1 MKIPRTFHCLLRLLK
16 TARSNAVN
24 SVPYGEIQIEM
35 PLTKGIPM
43 CNPKPGTRC
52 INSGDKALASAIK
65 KADENSTRADQL
77 GDAVRIAKK
86 VDDIE
91 FNAERYE
98 NVSKSL
104 AASLDKVNTRKVY
117 IYASS
122 APSPELTRK
131 LRESTVHF
139 GAYEKTLL
147 KSEEDL
153 MKTGKLLKKFQ
164 ESADAARKANDGR
177 EEPVDYK
184 EVVKA
189 VDTKTFPKLH
199 ADIKKKIDANYASKI
214 KLSKSSEEKKSLEAE
229 HVNHLAL
236 LANARSIAESD
247 ARSVYAPKQTD
258 TED

>member
-1 MKIPRTFHCLLRLLK
+1 
-16 TARSNAVN
+16 
-24 SVPYGEIQIEM
+24 
-35 PLTKGIPM
+35 M

-52 INSGDKALASAIK
+52 VKSGEKSLASAIK
-65 KADENSTRADQL
+65 KADENSNRADQL
-77 GDAVRIAKK
+77 GDAVRISKK
-86 VDDIE
+86 TDDIE

-104 AASLDKVNTRKVY
+104 ASSLEKVNTRKVY

-122 APSPELTRK
+122 APSAELSRK
-131 LRESTVHF
+131 LKESTSHF

-164 ESADAARKANDGR
+164 ESADAARKANDAR

-189 VDTKTFPKLH
+189 VEAKTFPKLH
-199 ADIKKKIDANYASKI
+199 ADIKKSIDANYAAKI
-214 KLSKSSEEKKSLEAE
+214 KLSKSPEEKKSLQAE
-229 HVNHLAL
+229 HLNHLSL
-236 LANARSIAESD
+236 LDNARSIAESD
-247 ARSVYAPKQTD
+247 ARAVYAPKQVE
-258 TED
+258 TEE